1 MTEATNST
9 EPVLKNDNSF
19 VRQLL
24 LVSAVCLTGIQ
35 LRWQG
40 RRWWC
45 ECGQWNPWSSDAWGS
60 HNSQHFLD
68 PYSLSHLLHG
78 VLLCGVGALMLSR
91 ISLQWRFVLS
101 VVVEC
106 LWELVENSAFVI
118 ARYRAATASLG
129 YEGDSITNSMGDIVS
144 CALGFWLAS
153 RLGLW
158 KSVAIFIAIELLM
171 LVWIR
176 DSLAVNVIMLIHP
189 VEFIRA
195 WQMQGV

>member
-1 MTEATNST
+1 MIEAMNASEHQHNS
-9 EPVLKNDNSF
+9 SGWF
-19 VRQLL
+19 AQRFL
-24 LVSAVCLTGIQ
+24 LVLTICLTGIQ

-40 RRWWC
+40 RRLWC
-45 ECGQWNPWSSDAWGS
+45 ECGHWNLLSSDAWGS

-78 VLLCGVGALMLSR
+78 VLFCGVAALLLSR
-91 ISLQWRFVLS
+91 LSLQWRFVLS
-101 VVVEC
+101 VGVEC
-106 LWELVENSAFVI
+106 LWEIVENTAFVI

-129 YEGDSITNSMGDIVS
+129 YEGDSIVNSMGDILS

-153 RLGLW
+153 RIGLW
-158 KSVAIFIAIELLM
+158 KSIAIFIAVEFLM

-176 DSLAVNVIMLIHP
+176 DSLTVNVIMLTYP

-195 WQMQGV
+195 WQMQSV